1 MIEAIVDAL
10 LETIGETIYRT
21 FSWLFGRGG
30 TDSGAQG
37 DPLDHTCLEAAE

>member
-10 LETIGETIYRT
+10 LETIGETVYRT
-21 FSWLFGRGG
+21 FSWLFGRSG
-30 TDSGAQG
+30 TDAGTQG